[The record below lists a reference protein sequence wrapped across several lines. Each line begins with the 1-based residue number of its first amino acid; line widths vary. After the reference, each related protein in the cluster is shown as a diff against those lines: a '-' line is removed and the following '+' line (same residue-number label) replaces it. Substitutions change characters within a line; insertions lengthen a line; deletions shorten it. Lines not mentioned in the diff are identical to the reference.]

1 MYHLYLQNVEPGQD
15 IPPDLLSNVLR
26 ACEENSQ
33 RRYRTQ
39 LKILKARREAAQHIL
54 SGLIAVSEAMSWSFL
69 ESNEPWVSLCL
80 PLSQHGYTGVQLGHL
95 SHVAV
100 TEVVNALMSLSL
112 VEVRKGHYA
121 GDHHFQSQLLPTPR
135 FLERYGKTVQWRK
148 REPSKTDPIVLR
160 NYDPKTKKKYNLP
173 FTDTPEIRRMRKNLR
188 RINQALLDSVIALA
202 VDEFQLWWI
211 RHQMARSDYLS
222 DLSQGSRMLSFQ
234 SVELRRVFARKSF
247 KLGGRFYGGWWQS
260 IPSRYRPHITIN
272 GQVTVEL
279 DFSTLHPLLMYAEFG
294 VEPPEGDFYDLGYD
308 GPDKA
313 RARKIFKQAFNA
325 LVNDASGHYQTPKE
339 DQHLIGMTNAEIR
352 QAIFAKHPLV
362 KKIIGKGKGLKYQC
376 IDSKIAESVMLKLLS
391 QDIICL
397 PVHDS
402 FIVIA
407 DYEPQL
413 RQAMVEAFREIVGGA
428 PALKLTETGRTTFEP
443 VFYPSGE
450 LNLEYLRNLESRS
463 PYHQFHRRY
472 FDQPTN
478 SHPPP
483 PIPLSARNVE
493 KRE

>member
-1 MYHLYLQNVEPGQD
+1 MYRLF
-15 IPPDLLSNVLR
+15 LSKVR
-26 ACEENSQ
+26 ASHDVHPELVALILETCEALSD

-39 LKILKARREAAQHIL
+39 RRVIAGRREVARRVVQGLLDLSAA
-54 SGLIAVSEAMSWSFL
+54 SSWSFVP
-69 ESNEPWVSLCL
+69 SDQPNSALCL
-80 PLSQHGYTGVQLGHL
+80 PLSQHGYSHGPLKGL
-95 SHVAV
+95 SHIA
-100 TEVVNALMSLSL
+100 ALDVIQALEYL
-112 VEVRKGHYA
+112 KLIEVRKGHYA
-121 GDHHFQSQLLPTPR
+121 GDHHFQSEIWPTQAFLRSYGQVLQWVPR
-135 FLERYGKTVQWRK
+135 KVSE
-148 REPSKTDPIVLR
+148 EDPIVLK
-160 NYDPKTKKKYNLP
+160 NYDAATKKKYALS
-173 FTDTPEIRRMRKNLR
+173 FSDTPEIRRMRKNLR

-211 RHQMARSDYLS
+211 RHQMARSDYRS

-260 IPSRYRPHITIN
+260 IPSKYRPHITMN
-272 GQVTVEL
+272 GQTTVEI
-279 DFSTLHPLLMYAEFG
+279 DYATLHPLLMYAEFG

-308 GPDKA
+308 GPDKP
-313 RARKIFKQAFNA
+313 RARTIFKKAFNA
-325 LVNDASGHYQTPKE
+325 LINDASGHYKTPKE
-339 DQHLIGMTNAEIR
+339 DQHLIDMTNAEIR
-352 QAIFAKHPLV
+352 QAIITKHPLV
-362 KKIIGKGKGLKYQC
+362 KKIIGKGRGLKYQF

-413 RQAMVEAFREIVGGA
+413 RQAMVDAFGEIVGGA
-428 PALKLTETGRTTFEP
+428 PALKLTEIGRTTFEP

-450 LNLEYLRNLESRS
+450 LDLTYLRSLESTS
-463 PYHQFHRRY
+463 PYHQFHRSY

-478 SHPPP
+478 PHPGA

-493 KRE
+493 KIN